1 MGVVGVIAPF
11 DGVGDSGTGSRF
23 GGTRANLEA
32 FTETQWVTM
41 QADPARYPF

>member
-32 FTETQWVTM
+32 FTETRWVTM
-41 QADPARYPF
+41 QTDPARHPF